1 MNATSSRA
9 YHREIESALED
20 SFLRRTLDKFAVE
33 YRESRDRAFSEIDGP
48 ALISAIA
55 AAKDAAVSL
64 KLIEARHQSPD
75 HPILLNVP
83 ETDYLKFYLFQV
95 V

>member
-55 AAKDAAVSL
+55 AAKDAAAHEMDAL
-64 KLIEARHQSPD
+64 YARFKAEA
-75 HPILLNVP
+75 
-83 ETDYLKFYLFQV
+83 E
-95 V
+95 